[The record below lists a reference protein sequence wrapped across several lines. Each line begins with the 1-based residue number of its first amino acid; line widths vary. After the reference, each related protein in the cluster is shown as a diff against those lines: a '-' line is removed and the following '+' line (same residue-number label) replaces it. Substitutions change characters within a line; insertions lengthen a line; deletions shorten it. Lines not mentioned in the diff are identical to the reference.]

1 MLPRLALAAGVTLL
15 RYGRAADADWRIV
28 PDGDGDRVLRGDTP
42 VATLSLRVAGEHM
55 RRNALAAL
63 AAAAAAGIDPVVAAN
78 SLAGFSGTGRRFEL
92 KGEARGITVID
103 DYAHHPTE
111 VAVNLRTARE
121 RFAGRPIW
129 AVFQPHTY
137 SRTKLLLHEFAE
149 ALALADRLVLLD
161 IYASRERDTL
171 GMSSDDLLPLLPAS
185 DAVLRPGQ
193 PDDAATA
200 LLAEYRAGRLS
211 AGAVVL
217 TLGAGDVTE
226 VGPRLLAE
234 LAKLDG

>member
-1 MLPRLALAAGVTLL
+1 MVT
-15 RYGRAADADWRIV
+15 RA
-28 PDGDGDRVLRGDTP
+28 LRGDTP

-103 DYAHHPTE
+103 ALRAPPDRSRRESAHG
-111 VAVNLRTARE
+111 ARAF
-121 RFAGRPIW
+121 RGATDLGGL
-129 AVFQPHTY
+129 QHTY

-185 DAVLRPGQ
+185 DVVLLGPGQ
-193 PDDAATA
+193 PDDATA

-211 AGAVVL
+211 AGAVAP
-217 TLGAGDVTE
+217 TLGAGRDRGRPAPAGRIGE
-226 VGPRLLAE
+226 IGGPT
-234 LAKLDG
+234 